1 MCPKERKIGAKNQF
15 SFLYKNF
22 TLNGI
27 LVQARY
33 CPGIHRRLLF
43 FHFQAGVKRALPRHS
58 ERERKKHPECGIP
71 PLKQESGNKKSV
83 RISAPNASVS
93 SFCKR
98 SILFLSNSHNLR
110 CCSHHCHSLRRYS
123 IRRFEG
129 RTSRSLP

>member
-1 MCPKERKIGAKNQF
+1 MKNRGKKNRF

-71 PLKQESGNKKSV
+71 PLKQEAGNKKASGTKI
-83 RISAPNASVS
+83 RTLSVS
-93 SFCKR
+93 SLRKK
-98 SILFLSNSHNLR
+98 SILFLSNSHNR
-110 CCSHHCHSLRRYS
+110 HCCSHHCHSLRRYS